1 VLYKSLHFKLVLI
14 LILFIICIISI
25 IAAVML
31 SGVIDFYT
39 QTFNDM
45 ISRTLNEAIKREICG
60 LMGENDF
67 YVNVENLLKPIYG
80 NMGISGYRNLYVLD
94 MDGKYLAGTNEKLG
108 NSLEKTPNMVA
119 AMARKTGD
127 AQYFNSDYMDYAL
140 YISSDMYG
148 SAGGEKIECI
158 IYIKDSLEEMKKF
171 SWKIFAII
179 IQVLLISLA
188 VAVVLSFFLAKA
200 ITAPIHNI
208 TKGAVK
214 LANGD
219 FKKKIEVSSSDEIGT
234 LTITFNE
241 MAENLEATIG
251 ELENEREKLESER
264 AKLENIFLYLND
276 GVLVFSHDGTL
287 DLINPKGAGILKDD
301 LNYGGNFGEFM
312 NLFGLDAGEER
323 SVFTDVAFG
332 ENIFDI
338 SIGKFWEETQSEK
351 SSGGTILV
359 IRDVTQSY
367 ALEKSRREFIANV
380 SHELKTPLATILGA
394 AESISDFRMSEE
406 NKIKFLNMIQS
417 ESERMKRLVQDLLF
431 ISALENNKMF
441 WKFSPVDMDASV
453 KNICETMRGEAEKN
467 GQNLILKT
475 EKYIPVIYADK
486 ERIEQVLINI
496 ISNAIKYT
504 PQNGI
509 IEIFLSGHKFKNP
522 NKENASGI
530 KIVVKDNGMGIPE
543 EDLPHI
549 FDRFYRV
556 EKARSSETGGTG
568 LGLSIAREIVQMHKG
583 DISVENAEMGG
594 TVVSVILPQNSNPK
608 ENKQDEN

>member
-1 VLYKSLHFKLVLI
+1 MLYKSLHFKLVLI

-94 MDGKYLAGTNEKLG
+94 MDGKYLAGTDEKLG